1 METIMKKIIGIT
13 PRLVTVEGVEK
24 EFVNRRYINP
34 LLERGFQVL
43 IFSLD
48 NTDAEDLLKLCDAFL
63 ITGGSDI
70 NPKYFG
76 EENNGESK
84 NVNSSLDIL
93 DKQVV
98 EHATKTKKP
107 LLGICRGH
115 QAINIF
121 SGGSLFQDIGNEH
134 TSVSKDHEVTTSENR
149 LLKFNKEIKTNSYH
163 HQAIK
168 KLAPKFIEIAKHKD
182 GTNEAIIHE
191 TLPIIG
197 IQWHPEVNAN
207 SEESKLIFDCF
218 ANLINNN

>member
-1 METIMKKIIGIT
+1 MKKIIGIT
-13 PRLVTVEGVEK
+13 PRLVTVENVEK

-43 IFSLD
+43 MLTLD
-48 NTDAEDLLKLCDAFL
+48 NKDTEDLLELCDAFL

-76 EENNGESK
+76 EENNGQSK
-84 NVNSSLDIL
+84 NVNSSLDVL

-121 SGGSLFQDIGNEH
+121 SGGTLFQNIGDKHN
-134 TSVSKDHEVTTSENR
+134 SVSKDHEVTTIPNR

-163 HQAIK
+163 HQAVK
-168 KLAPKFIEIAKHKD
+168 KIAPGFIEIATHLD

-191 TLPIIG
+191 KLPIIG
-197 IQWHPEVNAN
+197 IQWHPEIHSD
-207 SEESKLIFDCF
+207 SEVSKIIFDSF
-218 ANLINNN
+218 KDLINNK